1 MGDIDVKI
9 SRDTAE
15 RIEKLGFE
23 INRFVVEAVKEKLNA
38 S

>member
-9 SRDTAE
+9 SRDIAE

-23 INRFVVEAVKEKLNA
+23 IGGFVVEAVKEKLA
-38 S
+38 SG